1 MMISIVM
8 ELQQN
13 SNRLNTV
20 NIPNTRTIQTSIA
33 AQKKQNIKKISKP
46 PATKESIKLRSNI
59 SRIYKSNTLPT
70 RLGLQPGP
78 KVTG

>member
-1 MMISIVM
+1 MISIVM

-13 SNRLNTV
+13 STRLNTI
-20 NIPNTRTIQTSIA
+20 NKLNTRTLQTSIV

-46 PATKESIKLRSNI
+46 PATKEGIKLRSNI
-59 SRIYKSNTLPT
+59 SKIYKSKTIPT